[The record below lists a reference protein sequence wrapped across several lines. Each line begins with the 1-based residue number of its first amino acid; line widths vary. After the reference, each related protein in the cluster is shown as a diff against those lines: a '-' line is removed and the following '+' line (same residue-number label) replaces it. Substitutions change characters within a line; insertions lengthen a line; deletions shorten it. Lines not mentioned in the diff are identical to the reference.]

1 MEADKNFDKYGNSSR
16 KIPIE
21 TELLFLSFVFSL
33 ILVFVYVVPEYRKM
47 KIAEKQIE
55 LVQENIELKNSV
67 LEKVKDYNEEN
78 KTIREMDSEK
88 FNSLLSEKNNVEKYI
103 ADINRIVNTS
113 GSRVSIRE
121 FSISDPMSVKLPIE
135 NSSLDLQTVDISFS
149 VLGDFDNFM
158 SFLDSIEK
166 NVPLMELGS
175 LNIRK
180 IESKSLTEIKIEN
193 DKEEGGE
200 EGGEVA
206 EEGVETIFVEASV
219 VLSFYYL

>member
-1 MEADKNFDKYGNSSR
+1 MEADKNFNKYRNSSK

-33 ILVFVYVVPEYRKM
+33 VLVLVLVIPEYRKM

-55 LVQENIELKNSV
+55 LAHENIELKNSV
-67 LEKVKDYNEEN
+67 LEKVKDYNEKNEI
-78 KTIREMDSEK
+78 IREIDLEK
-88 FNSLLSEKNNVEKYI
+88 FNSLLLEKNDVEKYI
-103 ADINRIVNTS
+103 ADINKIVNKS
-113 GSRVSIRE
+113 GSRVSIIK
-121 FSISDPMSVKLPIE
+121 FSISDPTSVKLPIE
-135 NSSLDLQTVDISFS
+135 NSSLDLHTVDIRFS

-180 IESKSLTEIKIEN
+180 IESENLTGNETEN
-193 DKEEGGE
+193 EEGSE
-200 EGGEVA
+200 TDA
-206 EEGVETIFVEASV
+206 ETMFVEADV